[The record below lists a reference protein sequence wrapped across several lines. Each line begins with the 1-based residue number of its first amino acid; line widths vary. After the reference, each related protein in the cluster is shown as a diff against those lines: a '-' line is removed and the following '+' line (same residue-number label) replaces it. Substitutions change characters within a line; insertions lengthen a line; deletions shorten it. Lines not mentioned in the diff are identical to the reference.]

1 MNSEQKKRPTMADMG
16 YSVVYLEVN
25 LYNIVRRRASE
36 EGMKITRLVND
47 IFRAGLRVK
56 RMLPA
61 EEEPVTQ
68 EAA

>member
-1 MNSEQKKRPTMADMG
+1 MADLG
-16 YSVVYLEVN
+16 YSVVYIEID

-36 EGMKITRLVND
+36 EGLKITRLVND

-56 RMLPA
+56 RMLPS
-61 EEEPVTQ
+61 EEQPIPQ